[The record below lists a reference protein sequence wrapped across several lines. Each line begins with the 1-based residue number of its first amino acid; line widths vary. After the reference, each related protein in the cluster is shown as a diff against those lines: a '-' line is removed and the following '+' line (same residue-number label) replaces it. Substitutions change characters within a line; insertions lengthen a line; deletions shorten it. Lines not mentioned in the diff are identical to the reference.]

1 MAKLPP
7 IEINAILAREE
18 LHKGKGSRDKALKL
32 LEEAGDGPL
41 AQELREQV
49 KKRGR
54 QPFGAKHRW
63 WDIGTRNDELAAG
76 GASYA
81 ERMDILAREFHLG
94 DESKIKTAIAQYER
108 AYEAKRLADEEN
120 R

>member
-7 IEINAILAREE
+7 IEVNAILAREE
-18 LHKGKGSRDKALKL
+18 LHKGKGSRDKALEL
-32 LEEAGDGPL
+32 LEAAGDGPL
-41 AQELREQV
+41 AQELRDQV

-63 WDIGTRNDELAAG
+63 WDIGTRNDELLAA

-81 ERMDILAREFHLG
+81 ERLETLAREFHLS
-94 DESKIKTAIAQYER
+94 DESKVKTAIAQYER
-108 AYEAKRLADEEN
+108 AYAARRRIDEEN